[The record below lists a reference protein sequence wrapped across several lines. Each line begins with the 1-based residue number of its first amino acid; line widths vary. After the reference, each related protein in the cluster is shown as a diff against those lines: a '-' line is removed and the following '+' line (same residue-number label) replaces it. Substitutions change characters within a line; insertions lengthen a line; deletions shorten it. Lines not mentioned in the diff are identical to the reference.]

1 MVAGPMN
8 PGQSGESAP
17 AGQPP
22 TRERR
27 TQLLLPA
34 GNLEK
39 LKLAVLYGAD
49 AIYAGSPDMSL
60 RTTSGFTLETLREGV
75 AFAHEHG
82 KRVYLTLNLV
92 THNRDAEK
100 LPEYVEALRAIGPD
114 GLIVGD
120 LGVFEYLR
128 ENAPELELHVSTQA
142 SAASWLTVQSW
153 QRLGADLV
161 VLAREVS
168 FEEVSEIRQR
178 CPEMR
183 LETFVHGAMCMT
195 YSGRCL
201 LSNYM
206 AERGANQGSCAH
218 SCRWK
223 YKLLVKAPDGSTGT
237 IEIDESNMKEF
248 DIFLQE
254 EFRPDDLYPIVEDER
269 GSYILN
275 SRDLN
280 LMPRLADYLGLGIDS
295 LKVEG
300 RSKSEYYLAVVAR
313 AYRAAID
320 DYYRDP
326 AGFSPERYLAE
337 LWTVPSRGYTMGFH
351 SGRLDKSAHDYDVG
365 TSLSNFEFA
374 GIVRAHDGEDL
385 VVEVKNRLLSGDVLE
400 FLPPGSL
407 EVIRLRLY
415 EFLDEDTRELRT
427 RATAGEGRAIRI
439 ARSALRDQ
447 DQATLVERLP
457 VGTVLRKARPLS
469 EEDRSAFEDAKGT
482 AEQELIPLTSLAPKR
497 RAQTREEK
505 SAGRPPRLGA
515 EGCCGLGC
523 NGCLPFWQDD
533 RYAPLRARLA
543 LRGAPGKLSKSP
555 DTSDTSTPFP
565 GEPAKDPLKS
575 LPNHQSPRASSPA
588 S

>member
-1 MVAGPMN
+1 MASPES
-8 PGQSGESAP
+8 PPQSARPHRSRA
-17 AGQPP
+17 Q
-22 TRERR
+22 R
-27 TQLLLPA
+27 TELLLPA

-39 LKLAVLYGAD
+39 LKLALLYGAD
-49 AIYAGSPDMSL
+49 AVYAGSPDMSL
-60 RTTSGFTLETLREGV
+60 RTTSGFSLESLKEGV
-75 AFAHEHG
+75 EYAHARG

-92 THNRDAEK
+92 THNRDADK

-120 LGVFEYLR
+120 LGVFSYLR
-128 ENAPELELHVSTQA
+128 EHAPELELHVSTQA
-142 SAASWLTVQSW
+142 SAASWLTVQTW

-168 FEEVSEIRQR
+168 FEEVREIRER
-178 CPEMR
+178 CPDIR

-223 YKLLVKAPDGSTGT
+223 YKLLVKSPDGSTGT
-237 IEIDESNMKEF
+237 IEIDDGNMKDFEF
-248 DIFLQE
+248 FLQE
-254 EFRPDDLYPIVEDER
+254 EFRPNDLYPIVEDER

-280 LMPRLADYLGLGIDS
+280 LMPHLADYLALGLDS

-326 AGFSPERYLAE
+326 AHFDPERYLAE
-337 LWTVPSRGYTMGFH
+337 LWAVPSRGYTMGFH
-351 SGRLDKSAHDYDVG
+351 SGRLQNSGHDYDAG
-365 TSLSNFEFA
+365 TSLSEFEFA
-374 GIVRAHDGEDL
+374 GIVRAHEPSDL
-385 VVEVKNRLLSGDVLE
+385 IIEVKNRLLSGDVLE

-407 EVIRLRLY
+407 DVVRLRIY
-415 EFLDEDTRELRT
+415 EFRDAKSGEVKE
-427 RATAGEGRAIRI
+427 RATAGEGRAIRVPY
-439 ARSALRDQ
+439 AALHDQ
-447 DQATLVERLP
+447 DPDTLAARLP
-457 VGTVLRKARPLS
+457 VGTVVRKARPLS
-469 EEDRSAFEDAKGT
+469 EGDRALFEET
-482 AEQELIPLTSLAPKR
+482 RLRAEQEVIAPQELVVQKR
-497 RAQTREEK
+497 RATREERL
-505 SAGRPPRLGA
+505 AGRPPRLGA
-515 EGCCGLGC
+515 DGCCALGC
-523 NGCLPFWQDD
+523 NGCLPFWQDE

-543 LRGAPGKLSKSP
+543 ARGAPGKLSKSP
-555 DTSDTSTPFP
+555 GQVGTDTRLSKASTD
-565 GEPAKDPLKS
+565 PAGY
-575 LPNHQSPRASSPA
+575 
-588 S
+588 